1 MRNIRHKSLK
11 RGAAAL
17 FALCAVFLCARA
29 EDYTYQ
35 SLTNLGPRA
44 SSRVLLLNDDTNPVC
59 PIEGQGYY
67 NTNVNEVAV
76 GGTYWWHDG
85 AAKPSSTPGRYFNLL
100 PGINHKLLQKTDAS
114 GSSRVLW
121 RLYECR
127 TGSGGYNAPSGNN
140 GSRNFLPWS
149 DTCQPIDATYATA
162 PIPATWKSGAANLGG
177 IKQVAHITMRFTTD
191 ACVYSPLYEEG
202 VGSVFFDAVNG
213 SSMSAPDEICLEV
226 AYDVKPEYAL
236 SGKTFATDDFGTDD
250 SGWDPNIYV
259 WRAVPCD
266 VFAVMN
272 KSEVTLEH
280 SGVTVIPLKTTS
292 YRDTMYYRIRY
303 TPASGEER
311 TPMRFRIR
319 RNNLV
324 AENPSSLDYV
334 DLIFIDNIVA
344 SYPGVVAEVSSSGI
358 KAAVLPDND
367 NRKNGRRA
375 DIGHVGAFSEPL
387 LSIGAADAKPRM
399 AFSAVTNGAPP
410 WIEPQ
415 ASVSKAQCVYRWR
428 YLDQAFG
435 EWKTNVSE
443 NISILDATNVV
454 WDSAIDVPDRL
465 GDIEYS
471 YGAWVSGTRYKY
483 LDFANNS
490 QIDFPDDTAASS
502 YVQCATNY
510 TARIRPGISPW
521 QEMHIVTEVYT
532 NLATLASV
540 TNDWTM
546 ELTAS
551 NMWRGFVDTRTNYLG
566 KVAHIRIV
574 GRNRW
579 EKGGFAPAEESRTWY
594 MPEIDRIPDGYKV
607 LDSIPEG
614 GETDITLDCST
625 GYLSIDFND
634 EAKTFTINHA
644 EYQDFNLWTPRPG
657 EENKYVGD
665 YVNTTYVGRAKTAY
679 NLDVS
684 AWELS
689 RSSSAWW
696 WENFDAYAGNPD
708 FPFNVPFGQ
717 NQKTPNGW
725 TFDNGMYIN
734 GFFTAKTNQTDNGM
748 ALQLQG
754 RGNGSIAL
762 IDPTDRPNG
771 IGTIS
776 FTARLAQYIEFGD
789 FFYYLDGCSDSNY
802 AFSAKTAMT
811 HTPQHN
817 SHPERNDI
825 SFGSPSISLA
835 AYYRPLVGCYEVRI
849 SRVYAASI
857 GSMWSANGGLLEL
870 AIYRWNMVKDSK
882 GNRHWQTKK
891 LASRRLGNV
900 NGYGTTAVDR
910 NYNQGNFLAPVAD
923 RTAVDNDKWTSVFV
937 AAYNT
942 ANGTYVEGAISRDQ
956 VEASK
961 YTGFSGDNLFMNAVP
976 SDMRTSGR
984 MFHISVT
991 DNEIATNEVNGVV
1004 RYSNL
1009 YHTKGSYGVCSTEC
1023 PAAFGALTKYTVS
1036 SVGPYYNAAN
1046 KFTAAVIQRDSLED
1060 GSWGAGSP
1068 RMITWSEH
1076 ASDYPDQPSYLGSW
1090 GYGVCAA
1097 PISQTLTL
1105 LTAPSGDASNW
1116 TPTGLELDISSYQP
1130 TNLVF
1135 SPHTLEGCNVKLS
1148 VGGGDDDPRTDVVVD
1163 DLQLSQWAAETSS
1176 YSLGEMNDWAYSH
1189 GWITS
1194 STNDVYKSG
1203 GASTNDPNATITRCG
1218 YVVYKVPGTTDDY
1231 VYVFTNTVKGALGGY
1246 ARFIP
1251 SANMTLMGAFGIGG
1265 GGGGG
1270 AGGGG
1275 GGGGSAFAITNSA
1288 SFNIGEEIRVY
1299 VGSGGNPSGWNDD
1312 PTKGTKKTYRGD
1324 WFGTSNGGGNSYLRI
1339 RQLGSS
1345 GTAYTEY
1352 YAYGGGRGGNW
1363 RDGGSYVQGA
1373 NGTSSK
1379 GAGGGSA
1386 RYTVSATG
1394 TGAHT
1399 SNSSGYPSHG
1409 SGMGAGVTNK
1419 NESAGGGGGGG
1430 LVVYRGTSSVP
1441 LNNSDILVSGGD
1453 GGHGTAGVL
1462 GVAGLGGTGF
1472 KVRDIPSEAIRDAI
1486 KSIYGLGDSDGMGG
1500 GGGGGG
1506 GTNTTTNAGYFG
1518 YGAGGGPGKGR
1529 DGGTDGDAMSST
1541 YNTATWAAD
1550 ARNGLGGGGGGGSIH
1565 AIMNSS
1571 GNSARNWLTR
1581 GGRGGDGLVAIH
1593 VRVSDRSVLLQPMRG
1608 TPTSPMAVRTPFL
1621 NGISSL
1627 GVSWNWAHSNA
1638 LLRVQVMTNGVNE
1651 SNIDGR
1657 SLLLEGGW
1665 HDKGIIDFSK
1675 MSAKERAGGSTN
1687 VLIGYRAP
1695 ISGIA
1700 RVLMDTNIV
1709 ATARVGSTN
1718 NLDSL
1723 YGAVAITALVAID
1736 EPQLDDRSWWGWNI
1750 MSTDAREYGSLYD
1763 HMYDAAAGLLA
1774 GRSCS
1779 LNFSG
1784 VAGTG
1789 DDDPLFAE
1797 DPDVAQYSK
1806 HDPFVQ
1812 TPNFTNGIGQ
1822 IMFSARMLE
1831 TNGVN
1836 GWVSI
1841 SGCADPNEEDDG
1853 KWEVITNI
1861 EISAES
1867 PVFSQYIWRMPSD
1880 SSDKT
1885 AVRLSAFAAAG
1896 GRRHQADSKVP
1907 FGNTGSTKNPVPIQR
1922 VLLDEI
1928 TVMQPMTPGL
1938 AFAYPP
1944 RPYRFNGT
1952 TKTDTKALPA
1962 DKAQSADVQPLLNES
1977 FGMQVQ
1983 LVPAGLD
1990 EELDRTSVRVFM
2002 SWYAGESPWGY
2013 SNWKNASGANL
2024 GIELVKAEDWSENN
2038 LVYHSSP
2045 TDVSTLVPPQIA
2057 GPRGFEIVQYHIYVK
2072 YNDRNGVEH
2081 DRVMQVGAD
2090 WTEPSWYVFVGGSPY
2105 NRSGATCAYT
2115 ILDEISPKRAWINEL
2130 NMFRHGDLGDAKHQY
2145 IEVAVPQG
2153 LGLTGWSIDYLPYDT
2168 TIVSHSL
2175 ASFGYGD
2182 VVASKTEH
2190 GSSQYAFIAIQSPQ
2204 TKSAGT
2210 YNTAE
2215 HNYLNDGTWS
2225 ESVFN
2230 SGVLNVRY
2238 PYAVRLLRPTGIVEH
2253 EIVFMC
2259 TNTSTSRVRYTYDGT
2274 NYLRVIKAALNDD
2287 AWIYAGADDDGTAAT
2302 DYSLGV
2308 YRSHG
2313 ESISCWTNWM
2323 VHTPGRLNSLVDGT
2337 AQTIDPSYFEPPE
2350 GSHLWVYVS
2359 VDSASRNSLWVKT
2372 GPVKSSSAVLIV
2384 PQDALTGTY
2393 STSVVYEV
2401 KNWFDIDS
2409 VVTNSYGEPGA
2420 VVPGPYAKDGAGL
2433 WTLDLSNMTL
2443 PDDSSRKFFVTASTA
2458 ISSKVPDA
2466 ANGGIASGDPYY
2478 PAVLDWLQ
2486 NYEEGDIHLA
2496 RFYGMDNNPVMKPD
2510 GSEMLL
2516 PLKEMYWLDIPPVST
2531 SSGSWEWLLRAG
2543 MGGGGNGASTAGI
2556 IVTRDLDGVTVTN
2569 VFVTVSMM
2577 ISNRV
2582 TNVAYPPYTLRGLE
2596 PGSVSSNYNEHVSSW
2611 TSATFKV
2618 EGALQNGI
2626 VNDVWRPIRWFTLC
2640 PESFGAPG
2648 TPNEFSRKIELPAPA
2663 DTGYDW
2669 ESFPDATPFYR
2680 FSIDER
2686 LGPVTIYQLNDNN
2699 ALLNPP
2705 SGSGTP

>member
-67 NTNVNEVAV
+67 TTNVNDVAV

-85 AAKPSSTPGRYFNLL
+85 VTPEPSGLAKTYLNLL
-100 PGINHKLLQKTDAS
+100 PGSNHELRQKLDSS
-114 GSSRVLW
+114 GSYRVLW
-121 RLYECR
+121 TLNECR
-127 TGSGGYNAPSGNN
+127 TGSGGYNATSGNN
-140 GSRNFLPWS
+140 GSRNYLPWS

-162 PIPATWKSGAANLGG
+162 PIPATWKTGAANLGG
-177 IKQVAHITMRFTTD
+177 IKQVAHITMRCTTD

-202 VGSVFFDAVNG
+202 VGNVFFDAVNG
-213 SSMSAPDEICLEV
+213 FSVSDPDEICFEV
-226 AYDVKPEYAL
+226 AYDIKPEYA
-236 SGKTFATDDFGTDD
+236 ATETYGDGLDLDHYD
-250 SGWDPNIYV
+250 

-266 VFAVMN
+266 VFVVKD
-272 KSEVTLEH
+272 KSTVTLEH

-292 YRDTMYYRIRY
+292 YRDTMYYRVRY

-311 TPMRFRIR
+311 IPMRFRIR
-319 RNNLV
+319 RLNVQRDSN
-324 AENPSSLDYV
+324 LDYYNT
-334 DLIFIDNIVA
+334 IFLDNIVV

-435 EWKTNVSE
+435 EWKTNVTE
-443 NISILDATNVV
+443 NISILNGTNVV

-471 YGAWVSGTRYKY
+471 YGAWVSGTRYSY

-490 QIDFPDDTAASS
+490 QIPFPDDTAASS

-510 TARIRPGISPW
+510 TARIRAGASPW

-679 NLDVS
+679 NLDTS
-684 AWELS
+684 AWDLS

-708 FPFNVPFGQ
+708 FPFNVPYGQ

-734 GFFTAKTNQTDNGM
+734 GYFTAETNKAAGGM

-754 RGNGSIAL
+754 RGIGSIAL
-762 IDPTDRPNG
+762 IDPVDRPNG

-776 FTARLAQYIEFGD
+776 FTARLAQYLEFGD
-789 FFYYLDGCSDSNY
+789 FYCNLDGFTDSNY
-802 AFSAKTAMT
+802 AFSAKAAMT
-811 HTPQHN
+811 HTIQN
-817 SHPERNDI
+817 NNRPESNDI
-825 SFGSPSISLA
+825 SFGTPSISLA
-835 AYYRPLVGCYEVRI
+835 AYYRPGSGCYEVRI
-849 SRVYAASI
+849 SRVWASQS
-857 GSMWSANGGLLEL
+857 SMWSAANGVMEL
-870 AIYRWNMVKDSK
+870 AIYRWNIAIDAS
-882 GNRHWQTKK
+882 GNRYWQSKK
-891 LASRRLGNV
+891 LKSRRLGNRD
-900 NGYGTTAVDR
+900 GYGLTGDDKK
-910 NYNQGNFLAPVAD
+910 YNQGNFLAPVANS
-923 RTAVDNDKWTSVFV
+923 AGIDNGKWTSVFV

-956 VEASK
+956 IAAYSGL
-961 YTGFSGDNLFMNAVP
+961 TGDRLLQNAVLQ
-976 SDMRTSGR
+976 DMRTSGR
-984 MFHISVT
+984 MFSISVT
-991 DNEIATNEVNGVV
+991 DNEIETNEVNGVSI
-1004 RYSNL
+1004 YKNL
-1009 YHTKGSYGVCSTEC
+1009 YHSKGTYGVCSMEC
-1023 PAAFGALTKYTVS
+1023 PAAFGALTKYTIS
-1036 SVGPYYNAAN
+1036 SGGPYYNAAN
-1046 KFTAAVIQRDSLED
+1046 KFTSPTLQRDSIKNGEW
-1060 GSWGAGSP
+1060 GSVSP
-1068 RMITWSEH
+1068 YRMITFDEH
-1076 ASDYPDQPSYLGSW
+1076 RLYYPEEPTYIGIW
-1090 GYGVCAA
+1090 EYGVCAA
-1097 PISQTLTL
+1097 PISQKLKL
-1105 LTAPSGDASNW
+1105 LAAPSGNTSDW
-1116 TPTGLELDISSYQP
+1116 TPTGLELDLRSYQP

-1135 SPHTLEGCNVKLS
+1135 SPHTLESCNVKLS
-1148 VGGGDDDPRTDVVVD
+1148 VGGSQNDSRTDVVVD

-1176 YSLGEMNDWAYSH
+1176 HSLGEMRDWAYSH

-1194 STNDVYKSG
+1194 STNDVYMSG
-1203 GASTNDPNATITRCG
+1203 GASTNDPIATITRCG

-1231 VYVFTNTVKGALGGY
+1231 VYVFTNTVNGALGGY

-1251 SANMTLMGAFGIGG
+1251 SANMTMIGAFGLGG

-1288 SFNIGEEIRVY
+1288 AFNIGEEIRVN
-1299 VGSGGNPSGWNDD
+1299 VGAGGVSSGWNAD

-1339 RQLGSS
+1339 RPLGSS

-1441 LNNSDILVSGGD
+1441 LNNSDILVRGGD

-2115 ILDEISPKRAWINEL
+2115 ILDEISPKRAWINEI
-2130 NMFRHGDLGDAKHQY
+2130 NMFRYGDLADAKHQY

-2168 TIVSHSL
+2168 TIVSHPL
-2175 ASFGYGD
+2175 ASFGYGG
-2182 VVASKTEH
+2182 VVASKTEN
-2190 GSSQYAFIAIQSPQ
+2190 GASRYAFIAIQSPQ

-2215 HNYLNDGTWS
+2215 HKYLNDGTWS
-2225 ESVFN
+2225 N
-2230 SGVLNVRY
+2230 SAFIDGVLNVRY

-2259 TNTSTSRVRYTYDGT
+2259 TNTSTSRVSYTYDGT
-2274 NYLRVIKAALNDD
+2274 NYLRVIKETLKDD
-2287 AWIYAGADDDGTAAT
+2287 AWIYAGADGNGTAAT

-2308 YRSHG
+2308 YKSHG
-2313 ESISCWTNWM
+2313 ETVSCWTNWM

-2337 AQTIDPSYFEPPE
+2337 AQIIDPSYFEPPE

-2359 VDSASRNSLWVKT
+2359 VDSASRNSLWVKN
-2372 GPVKSSSAVLIV
+2372 GSVRSSSAVLIV
-2384 PQDALTGTY
+2384 PQDGVTHTY

-2401 KNWFDIDS
+2401 QNWFDIDS
-2409 VVTNSYGEPGA
+2409 VVTNSYGEPSAA
-2420 VVPGPYAKDGAGL
+2420 VAGPYAKDAAGQ
-2433 WTLDLSNMTL
+2433 WTLDLSNMTVAE
-2443 PDDSSRKFFVTASTA
+2443 DSSRKFFVTASAA

-2466 ANGGIASGDPYY
+2466 ANGGIASDDPYY

-2486 NYEEGDIHLA
+2486 NYKEGDIHLA
-2496 RFYGMDNNPVMKPD
+2496 RFYGMDNRPVMKPD

-2582 TNVAYPPYTLRGLE
+2582 TNVAYPPYTLRGLA
-2596 PGSVSSNYNEHVSSW
+2596 PGSVSSNYNEQVSSW

-2640 PESFGAPG
+2640 PESFGAPDSAN
-2648 TPNEFSRKIELPAPA
+2648 PFSRTIELPAPA

-2669 ESFPDATPFYR
+2669 ESFPDAKPFYR

>member
-1 MRNIRHKSLK
+1 MRNIRHMSLK

-17 FALCAVFLCARA
+17 FAMCAVFLCARA

-44 SSRVLLLNDDTNPVC
+44 SSRVLLLNDDTNPIC

-67 NTNVNEVAV
+67 ATNVNDVAV
-76 GGTYWWHDG
+76 GGTYWWHDDVTPEPSG
-85 AAKPSSTPGRYFNLL
+85 LAKTYLNLL
-100 PGINHKLLQKTDAS
+100 PGSNHELRQKLDSS
-114 GSSRVLW
+114 GSYRVLW
-121 RLYECR
+121 TLNECR
-127 TGSGGYNAPSGNN
+127 TGSGGYNATSGNN
-140 GSRNFLPWS
+140 GSRNYLPWS

-162 PIPATWKSGAANLGG
+162 PIPATWKTGAANLGG
-177 IKQVAHITMRFTTD
+177 IKQVAHITMRCTTD

-202 VGSVFFDAVNG
+202 VGNVFFDAVNG
-213 SSMSAPDEICLEV
+213 FSVSDPDEICFEV
-226 AYDVKPEYAL
+226 AYDIKPEYA
-236 SGKTFATDDFGTDD
+236 ATETYGDGLDLDHYD
-250 SGWDPNIYV
+250 

-266 VFAVMN
+266 VFVVKD
-272 KSEVTLEH
+272 KSTVTLEH

-292 YRDTMYYRIRY
+292 YRDTMYYRVRY

-311 TPMRFRIR
+311 IPMRFRIR
-319 RNNLV
+319 RLNVQRDSN
-324 AENPSSLDYV
+324 LDYYNT
-334 DLIFIDNIVA
+334 IFLDNIVV

-375 DIGHVGAFSEPL
+375 DVGHVGAFSEPL

-435 EWKTNVSE
+435 EWKTNVTE
-443 NISILDATNVV
+443 NISILNGTNVV

-490 QIDFPDDTAASS
+490 QIPFPDDTAASS

-510 TARIRPGISPW
+510 TARIRAGASPW

-551 NMWRGFVDTRTNYLG
+551 NMWRGFVDTRTNYTG
-566 KVAHIRIV
+566 KIAHIRIV
-574 GRNRW
+574 GKNRW

-684 AWELS
+684 AWDLS

-734 GFFTAKTNQTDNGM
+734 GYFTAETNKAAGGM

-754 RGNGSIAL
+754 RGIGSIAL
-762 IDPTDRPNG
+762 IDPVDRPNG

-776 FTARLAQYIEFGD
+776 FTARLAQYLEFGD
-789 FFYYLDGCSDSNY
+789 FYCNLDGFTDSNY
-802 AFSAKTAMT
+802 AFSAKAAMT
-811 HTPQHN
+811 HTIQN
-817 SHPERNDI
+817 NNRPESNDI
-825 SFGSPSISLA
+825 SFGTPSISLA
-835 AYYRPLVGCYEVRI
+835 AYYRPGSGCYEVRI
-849 SRVYAASI
+849 SRVWASRS
-857 GSMWSANGGLLEL
+857 SMWSAANGVMEL
-870 AIYRWNMVKDSK
+870 AIYRWNIAIDAS
-882 GNRHWQTKK
+882 GNRYWQSKK
-891 LASRRLGNV
+891 LKSRRLGNRD
-900 NGYGTTAVDR
+900 GYGLTSDDKK
-910 NYNQGNFLAPVAD
+910 YNQGNFLAPVANS
-923 RTAVDNDKWTSVFV
+923 AGIDNGKWTSVFV

-956 VEASK
+956 VAAYSGL
-961 YTGFSGDNLFMNAVP
+961 TGDRLLQNAVLQ
-976 SDMRTSGR
+976 DMRTSGR
-984 MFHISVT
+984 MFSISVT
-991 DNEIATNEVNGVV
+991 DNEIETNEVNGVSI
-1004 RYSNL
+1004 YKNL
-1009 YHTKGSYGVCSTEC
+1009 YHSKGSYGICSMEC
-1023 PAAFGALTKYTVS
+1023 PAAFGALVKYTIS
-1036 SVGPYYNAAN
+1036 SGGPYYNAAN
-1046 KFTAAVIQRDSLED
+1046 KFTSPTLQRDSIKNGEW
-1060 GSWGAGSP
+1060 GSVSP
-1068 RMITWSEH
+1068 YRMITFDEH
-1076 ASDYPDQPSYLGSW
+1076 RLYYPEEPTYIGIW
-1090 GYGVCAA
+1090 EYGVCAA
-1097 PISQTLTL
+1097 PISQKLKL
-1105 LTAPSGDASNW
+1105 LAAPSGNTSDW
-1116 TPTGLELDISSYQP
+1116 TPTGLELDLRSYQP

-1135 SPHTLEGCNVKLS
+1135 SPHTLESCNVKLS
-1148 VGGGDDDPRTDVVVD
+1148 VGGSQNDSRTDVVVD

-1194 STNDVYKSG
+1194 STNDVYMSG
-1203 GASTNDPNATITRCG
+1203 GASTNDPIATITRCG
-1218 YVVYKVPGTTDDY
+1218 YAVYKVPGTTDDY
-1231 VYVFTNTVKGALGGY
+1231 VYVFTNTVNGALGGY

-1251 SANMTLMGAFGIGG
+1251 SANMTMIGAFGLGG

-1275 GGGGSAFAITNSA
+1275 GGGGSAFVITNSA
-1288 SFNIGEEIRVY
+1288 AFNIGEEIRVN
-1299 VGSGGNPSGWNDD
+1299 VGAGGVSSGWNAD

-1339 RQLGSS
+1339 RPLGSS

-1363 RDGGSYVQGA
+1363 RDGGSYVQGG

-1419 NESAGGGGGGG
+1419 NESAAGGGGGG

-1441 LNNSDILVSGGD
+1441 LNNSDVLVRGGD
-1453 GGHGTAGVL
+1453 GGHGTAGVT

-1541 YNTATWAAD
+1541 YNSATWAAD

-1593 VRVSDRSVLLQPMRG
+1593 VRVNDRAVLLQPMRG
-1608 TPTSPMAVRTPFL
+1608 TPTAPMAVRTPFL

-1675 MSAKERAGGSTN
+1675 MSAEERAGGSTN

-1763 HMYDAAAGLLA
+1763 HTYDVTAGLLS

-1789 DDDPLFAE
+1789 DDDPRFAE

-1841 SGCADPNEEDDG
+1841 SGCADPNEEDDD
-1853 KWEVITNI
+1853 KWHVITNI
-1861 EISAES
+1861 EVSAES
-1867 PVFSQYIWRMPSD
+1867 PLFRQHVWRMPSD
-1880 SSDKT
+1880 YSSFT
-1885 AVRLSAFAAAG
+1885 AVRLSAFAAAE
-1896 GRRHQADSKVP
+1896 GRHHQADSKVP
-1907 FGNTGSTKNPVPIQR
+1907 FGTTGSTVNPVPIQR

-1962 DKAQSADVQPLLNES
+1962 DKVQSADVQPLLNES

-1990 EELDRTSVRVFM
+1990 EELDRSSVRVFM

-2013 SNWKNASGANL
+2013 VNWKGASGAHL

-2045 TDVSTLVPPQIA
+2045 TDASTLVPPQIA
-2057 GPRGFEIVQYHIYVK
+2057 GPRGFEIVQYHIHVK

-2323 VHTPGRLNSLVDGT
+2323 VHTPGRLNRLVDGT

>member
-1 MRNIRHKSLK
+1 MRNTRHMSLR
-11 RGAAAL
+11 RGTAAL
-17 FALCAVFLCARA
+17 CALCAVLLCARA

-44 SSRVLLLNDDTNPVC
+44 SSRVLLLNDDTNPAC
-59 PIEGQGYY
+59 PIEGQGYHT
-67 NTNVNEVAV
+67 TNVNDVAV
-76 GGTYWWHDG
+76 GGTYWWHDDVTE
-85 AAKPSSTPGRYFNLL
+85 APSTLPRLFLNLL
-100 PGINHKLLQKTDAS
+100 PGSSHQLRQKLDSS
-114 GSSRVLW
+114 GSYRVLW
-121 RLYECR
+121 TLNECR
-127 TGSGGYNAPSGNN
+127 TGSGGYNSTTANN
-140 GSRNFLPWS
+140 SQRNFLPWS
-149 DTCQPIDATYATA
+149 DTCQPIDAAYAKA
-162 PIPATWKSGAANLGG
+162 PIPSTWTSGSANLGG
-177 IKQVAHITMRFTTD
+177 IKQVAHITMRCTTD
-191 ACVYSPLYEEG
+191 ACVYSPFYEEG
-202 VGSVFFDAVNG
+202 AGGVFFDAVNG
-213 SSMSAPDEICLEV
+213 FTMSAPDEICLEV
-226 AYDVKPEYAL
+226 AYDIKDGYKADE
-236 SGKTFATDDFGTDD
+236 TFGDGLDLDHYD
-250 SGWDPNIYV
+250 WNP
-259 WRAVPCD
+259 VPCD
-266 VFAVMN
+266 VFAVN
-272 KSEVTLEH
+272 GKSTVTLEH
-280 SGVTVIPLKTTS
+280 SGVTVIPLRATSSS
-292 YRDTMYYRIRY
+292 YRDTMYYRVRY
-303 TPASGEER
+303 TPPSGEDR
-311 TPMRFRIR
+311 LPMRFRIR
-319 RNNLV
+319 RNNV
-324 AENPSSLDYV
+324 QRNSDPDYNNT
-334 DLIFIDNIVA
+334 IFIDNIVVP
-344 SYPGVVAEVSSSGI
+344 YPGVVAEVSSSGI
-358 KAAVLPDND
+358 RATVLPDTD
-367 NRKNGRRA
+367 SRKNGRRA
-375 DIGHVGAFSEPL
+375 DLGHVGAFTEPL
-387 LSIGAADAKPRM
+387 LGVGVADARPRM

-410 WIEPQ
+410 WIEPK
-415 ASVSKAQCVYRWR
+415 ASVSKAECVYRWR

-443 NISILDATNVV
+443 NISILNGTNVV
-454 WDSAIDVPDRL
+454 WDSAIDAPDRI

-471 YGAWVSGTRYKY
+471 YGAWVSGTRYRY

-490 QIDFPDDTAASS
+490 QIAFPDDTAAET

-510 TARIRPGISPW
+510 TARIRAGASPW
-521 QEMHIVTEVYT
+521 QEMHVVTEVYT

-551 NMWRGFVDTRTNYLG
+551 NMWRGFVDTRTNYMG

-579 EKGGFAPAEESRTWY
+579 ESGGFTPAEESRTWY
-594 MPEIDRIPDGYKV
+594 MPEIDRIPDGYKALAAV
-607 LDSIPEG
+607 PEG
-614 GETDITLDCST
+614 GETDISLDCST

-634 EAKTFTINHA
+634 EAETFTINHA
-644 EYQDFNLWTPRPG
+644 EYQDFNLWTPQPG
-657 EENKYVGD
+657 GENRYVGD

-679 NLDVS
+679 NLDAG

-708 FPFNVPFGQ
+708 FPFNVPYGQ

-734 GFFTAKTNQTDNGM
+734 GYFTADTNKTANGM

-754 RGNGSIAL
+754 RGNGTIAL

-789 FFYYLDGCSDSNY
+789 FFCNLDGYSDSNY
-802 AFSAKTAMT
+802 AFSAKAAMT
-811 HTPQHN
+811 HTIQNN
-817 SHPERNDI
+817 SRPEDNDI
-825 SFGSPSISLA
+825 SCGVPSVSLV
-835 AYYRPLVGCYEVRI
+835 AYYRPSSGCYEVRI
-849 SRVYAASI
+849 SRVWASQSSI
-857 GSMWSANGGLLEL
+857 WSSGNGVMEL
-870 AIYRWNMVKDSK
+870 AIYRWNIVTDAS
-882 GNRHWQTKK
+882 GNRSWQSKK

-900 NGYGTTAVDR
+900 SGYGTTSADR
-910 NYNQGNFLAPVAD
+910 NYNQGNFLAPVGSGSG
-923 RTAVDNDKWTSVFV
+923 VDNDKWTSVYV

-942 ANGTYVEGAISRDQ
+942 ANGTYVEGAVSRDQ
-956 VEASK
+956 VSS
-961 YTGFSGDNLFMNAVP
+961 YSLSGDNLFRGAVLE
-976 SDMRTSGR
+976 DMKVSGR
-984 MFHISVT
+984 MFHISFT
-991 DNEIATNEVNGVV
+991 DNEIETNVVYGVS
-1004 RYSNL
+1004 RYKNL
-1009 YHTKGSYGVCSTEC
+1009 YHSKGSYGVCSTEC
-1023 PAAFGALTKYTVS
+1023 PAAFGALAKYTVS
-1036 SVGPYYNAAN
+1036 SVGPYYNAYS
-1046 KFTAAVIQRDSLED
+1046 KFASPTLQRDSIEGGD
-1060 GSWGAGSP
+1060 WGSVSP
-1068 RMITWSEH
+1068 YRMITWDEH
-1076 ASDYPDQPSYLGSW
+1076 DIYYPDRPSYVGKW

-1105 LTAPSGDASNW
+1105 LTAPSGNSSDW
-1116 TPTGLELDISSYQP
+1116 TSTGLELSLSSYQA

-1135 SPHTLEGCNVKLS
+1135 SPHTLETCNVKLS
-1148 VGGGDDDPRTDVVVD
+1148 VGGTQSDSRTDVVVD
-1163 DLQLSQWAAETSS
+1163 DLELSQWAAGTSS
-1176 YSLGEMNDWAYSH
+1176 DSLGEMGAWAYSH

-1203 GASTNDPNATITRCG
+1203 GASTNDPNATITKCG

-1231 VYVFTNTVKGALGGY
+1231 VYVFTNTVNGALGSY
-1246 ARFIP
+1246 ANFIP
-1251 SANMTLMGAFGIGG
+1251 SANMTMVGAFGLGG

-1275 GGGGSAFAITNSA
+1275 GGGGSAFAITNSVA
-1288 SFNIGEEIRVY
+1288 FNIGDEIRVL
-1299 VGSGGNPSGWNDD
+1299 VGSGGNPSGGNTD
-1312 PTKGTKKTYRGD
+1312 PNQGTKKTYRGD
-1324 WFGTSNGGGNSYLRI
+1324 WFGASGNGGNSYLHI
-1339 RQLGSS
+1339 RSLGTS
-1345 GTAYTEY
+1345 GSAYTDY

-1363 RDGGSYVQGA
+1363 RDGGSYVQGGD
-1373 NGTSSK
+1373 GTSSR

-1386 RYTVSATG
+1386 RYSVST
-1394 TGAHT
+1394 TGAAT
-1399 SNSSGYPSHG
+1399 KNSAGNATYG
-1409 SGMGAGVTNK
+1409 SGMGAGVTNR

-1430 LVVYRGTSSVP
+1430 LVVYRGPTSAP
-1441 LNNSDILVSGGD
+1441 LSPSDDVLVRGGD
-1453 GGHGTAGVL
+1453 GGHGTAGL
-1462 GVAGLGGTGF
+1462 TGVAGLGGSGF
-1472 KVRDIPSEAIRDAI
+1472 KVADIPSEAIRNAI

-1506 GTNTTTNAGYFG
+1506 GTNTAANAAYYG

-1529 DGGTDGDAMSST
+1529 DGGTDGDAMSAT
-1541 YNTATWAAD
+1541 YETATYAAY
-1550 ARNGLGGGGGGGSIH
+1550 ARNGLGGGGGGGSIR

-1571 GNSARNWLTR
+1571 GSSANNWLTR

-1593 VRVSDRSVLLQPMRG
+1593 VRVNDRAVLLQPMRG
-1608 TPTSPMAVRTPFL
+1608 SPTSPMAVRTPFM

-1627 GVSWNWAHSNA
+1627 GVSWKWADPNA
-1638 LLRVQVMTNGVNE
+1638 LLRVQAMTNDVNE
-1651 SNIDGR
+1651 GNIEGR

-1665 HDKGIIDFSK
+1665 HDKGVIDFSR
-1675 MSAKERAGGSTN
+1675 MSATERAGGSTN
-1687 VLIGYRAP
+1687 ILIGYRAP

-1700 RVLMDTNIV
+1700 RILMDTNIV
-1709 ATARVGSTN
+1709 AAARVGSTN
-1718 NLDSL
+1718 GLDSL
-1723 YGAVAITALVAID
+1723 YGAVAITALVAMD

-1763 HMYDAAAGLLA
+1763 HAYDVTAGLLS

-1797 DPDVAQYSK
+1797 DPAVAQYSK

-1822 IMFSARMLE
+1822 VIFSARMLE

-1841 SGCADPNEEDDG
+1841 SGSADPNEEDDDN
-1853 KWEVITNI
+1853 WTVITNI
-1861 EISAES
+1861 EVTSES
-1867 PVFSQYIWRMPSD
+1867 PLFRQHVWRMPSD
-1880 SSDKT
+1880 YSGFT
-1885 AVRLSAFAAAG
+1885 AVRLSAFAAAE
-1896 GRRHQADSKVP
+1896 GRNHQADSKVP
-1907 FGNTGSTKNPVPIQR
+1907 FGATGSTLNPVPIQR
-1922 VLLDEI
+1922 VLLDEV

-1944 RPYRFNGT
+1944 RPYRFNRDR
-1952 TKTDTKALPA
+1952 KTDTNSLPA

-1990 EELDRTSVRVFM
+1990 EELDRSSVRVFM

-2013 SNWKNASGANL
+2013 VNWKGESGANL
-2024 GIELVKAEDWSENN
+2024 GIELAKADDWSENN

-2045 TDVSTLVPPQIA
+2045 TDSSTLVPPQIA
-2057 GPRGFEIVQYHIYVK
+2057 GSRGFEIVQYHIYVT
-2072 YNDRNGVEH
+2072 YCDRNGNEH
-2081 DRVMQVGAD
+2081 DRVMQVGTD

-2105 NRSGATCAYT
+2105 NRSGVTCAYT
-2115 ILDEISPKRAWINEL
+2115 ILDEISPKRAWINEI
-2130 NMFRHGDLGDAKHQY
+2130 NMFRHGDLGDAAHQY
-2145 IEVAVPQG
+2145 VEVAVPQG

-2168 TIVSHSL
+2168 KIVSRPL
-2175 ASFGYGD
+2175 VSFGYGD
-2182 VVASKTEH
+2182 VVSSKTEH
-2190 GSSQYAFIAIQSPQ
+2190 GSGQYAFIAVQSPK

-2210 YNTAE
+2210 YSTAE
-2215 HNYLNDGTWS
+2215 HHYLDDGTWS
-2225 ESVFN
+2225 ESAF
-2230 SGVLNVRY
+2230 SDGVLNVRQ

-2259 TNTSTSRVRYTYDGT
+2259 TNTSTSRVSYTYDGT
-2274 NYLRVIKAALNDD
+2274 NYLRVVKEALNDD
-2287 AWIYAGADDDGTAAT
+2287 AWIYVGADDNGTSAA

-2308 YRSHG
+2308 YTGHG

-2323 VHTPGRLNSLVDGT
+2323 TQTPGRLNSLVDGT
-2337 AQTIDPSYFEPPE
+2337 DQYIDPSYFEPPE

-2359 VDSASRNSLWVKT
+2359 VDSASRNTLWVKT
-2372 GPVKSSSAVLIV
+2372 GSVRSSSAVLIV
-2384 PQDALTGTY
+2384 PQDVTGTY

-2401 KNWFDIDS
+2401 QNWFDIAS
-2409 VVTNSYGEPGA
+2409 VVTNSYGEPAAA
-2420 VVPGPYAKDGAGL
+2420 VAGPYAKDSAGQ
-2433 WTLDLSNMTL
+2433 WTLDLSDMTL
-2443 PDDSSRKFFVTASTA
+2443 AEDSSRKFFVTASTEV
-2458 ISSKVPDA
+2458 SQNVPDA
-2466 ANGGIASGDPYY
+2466 ANGGIASDDPYY

-2496 RFYGMDNNPVMKPD
+2496 RFYGMDNKPVRKSD
-2510 GSEMLL
+2510 GSETLL
-2516 PLKEMYWLDIPPVST
+2516 SLKEMYWLDIPPVSA
-2531 SSGSWEWLLRAG
+2531 SSGDWEWILRAG
-2543 MGGGGNGASTAGI
+2543 MGGGNGAAAVGETVS
-2556 IVTRDLDGVTVTN
+2556 RNLDGVTVTN

-2582 TNVAYPPYTLRGLE
+2582 TNAAYPPYTLRGLA
-2596 PGSVSSNYNEHVSSW
+2596 PGSVSSNYSEQVSSW

-2626 VNDVWRPIRWFTLC
+2626 VNDVWQPIRWFTLC

-2648 TPNEFSRKIELPAPA
+2648 SANPFSRTIELPAPA

-2669 ESFPDATPFYR
+2669 ESFPNATPFYR

-2686 LGPVTIYQLNDNN
+2686 LGPFTIYQLNDKN